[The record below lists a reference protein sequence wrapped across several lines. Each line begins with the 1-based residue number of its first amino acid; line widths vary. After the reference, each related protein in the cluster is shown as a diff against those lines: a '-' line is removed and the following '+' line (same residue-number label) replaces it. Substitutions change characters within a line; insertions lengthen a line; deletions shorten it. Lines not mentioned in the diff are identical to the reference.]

1 MDVLVHAI
9 MDALLGAAALGDI
22 GSHFPDT
29 DPRWEGAN
37 SMDLLKQVSQLLA
50 KHLSGGEP
58 AISSI
63 DSVIMAQRPRLA
75 PYIPQMRLNI
85 AQVLTISDQVS
96 IKATTTE
103 D

>member
-1 MDVLVHAI
+1 
-9 MDALLGAAALGDI
+9 
-22 GSHFPDT
+22 
-29 DPRWEGAN
+29 
-37 SMDLLKQVSQLLA
+37 MDLLKQVSQLLA

-85 AQVLTISDQVS
+85 AQVLRLSLDQVS

-103 D
+103 GLGPVGQGEGIVAQAVVTLLT